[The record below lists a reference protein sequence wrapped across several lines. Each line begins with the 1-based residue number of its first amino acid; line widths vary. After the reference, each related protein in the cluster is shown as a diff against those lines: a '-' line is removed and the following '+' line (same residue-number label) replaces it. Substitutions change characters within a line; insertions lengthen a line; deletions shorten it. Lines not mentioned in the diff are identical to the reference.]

1 MKTRSIDKYNK
12 PKEHRKSM
20 DRKHF
25 QQSTKTPSGQNNTK
39 PIIMEGQID
48 DWQTITGELGQ
59 FQMHS
64 KPKWVLSMAL
74 IYLCRHSLMTNFT
87 YRALL

>member
-48 DWQTITGELGQ
+48 D
-59 FQMHS
+59 
-64 KPKWVLSMAL
+64 
-74 IYLCRHSLMTNFT
+74 
-87 YRALL
+87 